1 MFLKIKKVKTG
12 LISALKRAEK
22 KNLFKEMKESK
33 F

>member
-12 LISALKRAEK
+12 LISASKKAEI
-22 KNLFKEMKESK
+22 KNLFKEMKKSK